1 MQQILVMF
9 FFLICFLN
17 NFLRFESQPVES
29 NINAVYCEEEVIP
42 SAGHAKS
49 LKTKLLTLEKEA
61 AKVETSSSKMNY
73 VPKKFTSATAPATAQ
88 KQIENTPP
96 VSKPTAPP
104 PKQSISNGLL
114 TPAVNLNQSNISSA
128 TNNTEKCCVCEK
140 TVYAMEK
147 IEADKKVYHKL
158 CFKCTSCNC
167 TLK

>member
-1 MQQILVMF
+1 MCA
-9 FFLICFLN
+9 CFISN
-17 NFLRFESQPVES
+17 RFESQPVES
-29 NINAVYCEEEVIP
+29 NINALYCEEEVIP

-49 LKTKLLTLEKEA
+49 LKTKFLTLEKEA
-61 AKVETSSSKMNY
+61 SKVETSSSKMNY

-88 KQIENTPP
+88 KSQNNNSSATAA
-96 VSKPTAPP
+96 SAKPAAPP
-104 PKQSISNGLL
+104 PKQNITNGLL
-114 TPAVNLNQSNISSA
+114 TPATSLNQS
-128 TNNTEKCCVCEK
+128 TNNVSNTEKCCVCEK

>member
-1 MQQILVMF
+1 
-9 FFLICFLN
+9 
-17 NFLRFESQPVES
+17 
-29 NINAVYCEEEVIP
+29 
-42 SAGHAKS
+42 
-49 LKTKLLTLEKEA
+49 
-61 AKVETSSSKMNY
+61 MNY

-88 KQIENTPP
+88 KQVENTSSSP
-96 VSKPTAPP
+96 KPTAPP

-114 TPAVNLNQSNISSA
+114 TPAANLNQSTNSA
-128 TNNTEKCCVCEK
+128 SNNTEKCCVCEK